1 MDNVLDS
8 EWDPADP
15 DNLSWYTAAVGG
27 LYHTNDLGRT
37 WRRTGDV
44 GLDNLMFTNVAVARD
59 APHILY
65 VTTGYAR
72 FQDDFLPPRA
82 GNGVYRSDDHGATWA
97 RLPIA
102 LATDDLYFLTSVV
115 TSALGDTIVVV
126 STRSIMRS
134 VDHGQS
140 WALVADLP
148 DMPHFR
154 GRRYGA
160 EYTDLYSHPRNL
172 AA

>member
-1 MDNVLDS
+1 MTRGVSIMLFMAAIWAASHSTYTATWRSHGWSDYMDNVLDS

-82 GNGVYRSDDHGATWA
+82 GNGVYCCDDHGATWPVFNIQA
-97 RLPIA
+97 
-102 LATDDLYFLTSVV
+102 
-115 TSALGDTIVVV
+115 
-126 STRSIMRS
+126 M
-134 VDHGQS
+134 
-140 WALVADLP
+140 
-148 DMPHFR
+148 
-154 GRRYGA
+154 
-160 EYTDLYSHPRNL
+160 
-172 AA
+172 